1 MKEIMKSIR
10 KSKYQKLIG
19 GAVFACLAI
28 PFFIW
33 GIYIILTGKGTYIEI
48 IIPLLG
54 MITCLISGLRIM
66 FRKEKVVNAAV

>member
-1 MKEIMKSIR
+1 MKGILKSIR
-10 KSKYQKLIG
+10 KSRFRKLIG
-19 GAVFACLAI
+19 GTLFACLAL

-54 MITCLISGLRIM
+54 IITCLISGLRVM
-66 FRKEKVVNAAV
+66 FRKETTLNAAA